1 MTAYLPIF
9 LVLFLMFMGV
19 PVATS
24 MLAASIFYFGF
35 LTDGYQ
41 LTNMIQTLVSQI
53 MGLGK
58 MAGAYFVIAG
68 VMMNYGRITERLVN
82 FCDALVGHKE
92 GALGQVN
99 VILSTLNGGVC
110 SSASADAA
118 LECKILVPEMT
129 KHGYPLAFST
139 AVTAASSLIAPII
152 PPGGSLINYAILANV
167 SIGQMFFAGYI
178 PGAMLCIAQMA
189 VVGIYARKNHWR
201 SSRDK
206 RATFKEILLSL
217 KEAIWSLV
225 MPLTMIM
232 GIRSGWFTPTEGGIV
247 MITLSTL
254 VAVFLHKT
262 VKIKQIPGM
271 LKEAAY
277 SFGGIML
284 LIVTSLL
291 FGNYL
296 NWERIPQNLTAMLM
310 EVTTSP
316 IVFMIIV
323 NVLLLFLGMFVE
335 GTPLLLIMTPL
346 LAPMA
351 ELYGINLVAFGI
363 IIIINIAMGSL
374 TPPFGGLMYIT
385 CGITGCSIPA
395 FLKYGWAFL
404 VSMAA
409 VLIILVIF
417 PQIITFLPGLVY
429 GLGG

>member
-1 MTAYLPIF
+1 MTPYIPVIF
-9 LVLFLMFMGV
+9 VLVLMFLGV

-24 MLAASIFYFGF
+24 MLAASILYFGF

-41 LTNMIQTLVSQI
+41 LTNMIQTLVTQI

-68 VMMNYGRITERLVN
+68 VMMNYGKITERLIN
-82 FCDALVGHKE
+82 FCDALVGHKQ
-92 GALGQVN
+92 GALAQVN

-129 KHGYPLAFST
+129 KHGYPLPFST

-152 PPGGSLINYAILANV
+152 PPGGSLINYAILAEV

-178 PGAMLCIAQMA
+178 PGTMLCIAQMI
-189 VVGIYARKNHWR
+189 VVAIYAKKYHWK
-201 SSRDK
+201 STRDR
-206 RATFKEILLSL
+206 RATFKEILFSL
-217 KEAIWSLV
+217 KEAIWSLI
-225 MPLTMIM
+225 MPLTMIL
-232 GIRSGWFTPTEGGIV
+232 GIRSGWFTPTEGGLV
-247 MITLSTL
+247 MIVLSTI

-271 LKEAAY
+271 LKEATY

-310 EVTTSP
+310 KVTTSP
-316 IVFMIIV
+316 TMFMIFV
-323 NVLLLFLGMFVE
+323 NILLLILGMFVE

-351 ELYGINLVAFGI
+351 ELYGVNMVAFGI

-374 TPPFGGLMYIT
+374 TPPFGGMMYIT
-385 CGITGCSIPA
+385 CGITGCSIPS
-395 FLKYGWAFL
+395 FLKYSWSFL
-404 VSMAA
+404 LSMGV
-409 VLIILVIF
+409 VLIILIIF
-417 PQIITFLPGLVY
+417 PQIITFIPNMVY

>member
-1 MTAYLPIF
+1 MTPYIPVLF
-9 LVLFLMFMGV
+9 VLVLMFLGV
-19 PVATS
+19 PVAVS
-24 MLAASIFYFGF
+24 MLAASILYFGF

-41 LTNMIQTLVSQI
+41 LTNMIQTLVTQI
-53 MGLGK
+53 MGLTK

-68 VMMNYGRITERLVN
+68 IMMNYGRITERLMN
-82 FCDALVGHKE
+82 FCDALVGHRE
-92 GALGQVN
+92 GALGQIN
-99 VILSTLNGGVC
+99 VVLSTLNGGVC

-118 LECKILVPEMT
+118 LQCKILVPEMT

-139 AVTAASSLIAPII
+139 AITAASSLIAPII
-152 PPGGSLINYAILANV
+152 PPGGSLINYAILAEV

-178 PGAMLCIAQMA
+178 PGAMLCIAQMI
-189 VVGIYARKNHWR
+189 VVAFYAKKYHWK
-201 SSRDK
+201 STRDR
-206 RATFKEILLSL
+206 RATLKEVFVAL
-217 KEAIWSLV
+217 KEAIWSLI
-225 MPLTMIM
+225 MPLTMII
-232 GIRSGWFTPTEGGIV
+232 GIRSGWFTPTEGGLV
-247 MITLSTL
+247 MIVLSTF
-254 VAVFLHKT
+254 VAIFVYKN
-262 VKIKQIPGM
+262 VKIREIPAM

-310 EVTTSP
+310 EFTTSP
-316 IVFMIIV
+316 VVFMIIV
-323 NVLLLFLGMFVE
+323 NLLLLFLGMFVE

-351 ELYGINLVAFGI
+351 KLYGVNMVAFGI

-374 TPPFGGLMYIT
+374 TPPFGGMMYIT

-395 FLKYGWAFL
+395 FLKYSWAFL
-404 VSMAA
+404 LVMA
-409 VLIILVIF
+409 VVLVILIAF
-417 PQIITFLPGLVY
+417 PQIITFLPSMVY

>member
-9 LVLFLMFMGV
+9 LVLLLMFMGV

-178 PGAMLCIAQMA
+178 PGVMLCIAQMV

-201 SSRDK
+201 SSREK
-206 RATFKEILLSL
+206 RATFKEILISL

-316 IVFMIIV
+316 MVFMIIV